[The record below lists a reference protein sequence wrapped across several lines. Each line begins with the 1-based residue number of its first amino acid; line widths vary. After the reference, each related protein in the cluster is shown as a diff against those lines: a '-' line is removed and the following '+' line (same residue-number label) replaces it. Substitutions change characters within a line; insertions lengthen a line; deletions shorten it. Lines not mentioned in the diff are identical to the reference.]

1 MLVFFAYWCCR
12 KKGGGNAW
20 TTIKDCIGPI
30 CRECYRD
37 PPMSFEGRVEAPDFG
52 LHIWGVFLGGGG
64 GGEGGGGGGEG
75 GGRGVEA

>member
-1 MLVFFAYWCCR
+1 MPALLCSDGPWRVACMLVFFSYWCCR

-37 PPMSFEGRVEAPDFG
+37 PAMSFEGRVEEPRVWAS
-52 LHIWGVFLGGGG
+52 
-64 GGEGGGGGGEG
+64 
-75 GGRGVEA
+75 